1 MTRYASKV
9 DNSHREVV
17 DTLRGYGWLVHET
30 HRLPGFVDAVAYGRN
45 PTAHDAYER
54 TTRMVYL
61 IEIKSSAKADYTE
74 GQKKML
80 ADGWPIL
87 TLTSAADVR
96 KLMGDA

>member
-30 HRLPGFVDAVAYGRN
+30 HRLPGFVDAVGFGRY
-45 PTAHDAYER
+45 PSSGFGGMRVLH
-54 TTRMVYL
+54 L

-96 KLMGDA
+96 ALMGDE